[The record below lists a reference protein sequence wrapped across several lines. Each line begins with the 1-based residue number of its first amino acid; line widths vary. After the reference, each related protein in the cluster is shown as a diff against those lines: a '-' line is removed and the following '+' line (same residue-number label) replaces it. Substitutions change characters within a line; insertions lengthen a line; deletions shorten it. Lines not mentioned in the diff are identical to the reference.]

1 MSDLMITAPFALA
14 ALIFFVARFGVLVA
28 LHLVPNP
35 YHPITDA
42 VSNYAVGSTKRL
54 TMIMTWL
61 SVGGWL
67 ALAGTVWFGESG
79 WADRVPV
86 TIMLIAL
93 AVIFAVLP
101 YAPTDVE
108 GKPTLRGRLHLILA
122 VAWFALAYIL
132 TGDFATL
139 ADGRWGTPLAQLA
152 TGLHWAALVG
162 LITALVIRPL
172 RRWFGL
178 AERVFIVAISLFY
191 LVASAGLLLH

>member
-1 MSDLMITAPFALA
+1 MITAPFALA
-14 ALIFFVARFGVLVA
+14 ALVLFIARFGVLVA

-42 VSNYAVGSTKRL
+42 VSNYAVGPTKRL

-67 ALAGTVWFGESG
+67 ALAGTVWFGEPG
-79 WADRVPV
+79 WAERLPV
-86 TIMLIAL
+86 TIMLSAL

-139 ADGRWGTPLAQLA
+139 AAGSWGSPLAQLA
-152 TGLHWAALVG
+152 TVLHWAALVG
-162 LITALVIRPL
+162 LITLIAALLIRPL